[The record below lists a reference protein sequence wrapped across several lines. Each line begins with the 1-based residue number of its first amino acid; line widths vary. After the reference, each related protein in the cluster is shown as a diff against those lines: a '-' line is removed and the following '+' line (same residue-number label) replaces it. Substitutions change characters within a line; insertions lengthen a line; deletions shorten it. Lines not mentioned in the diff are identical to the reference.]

1 VTHLTTDLARNSKG
15 MFEWTINKS
24 PMSLN
29 WSSPTV
35 FHPDKNKDE
44 KQEGNIYECGYDTP
58 WVFVLIDS
66 GVDISHPVS
75 MVFGL

>member
-1 VTHLTTDLARNSKG
+1 
-15 MFEWTINKS
+15 M
-24 PMSLN
+24 
-29 WSSPTV
+29 

-75 MVFGL
+75 MIFSL